1 MTTSD
6 RGAASEVVQGA
17 RWVTAGLAAV
27 GVFNYA
33 YALLLIRLLDVPA
46 YANFAAGQ
54 GLILWASNV
63 AVVSVPWVLAQAL
76 ARATDEAE
84 EYAATRFAKQ
94 VSTGT
99 GIVAGIIVGFIATRF
114 AGPAAAL
121 AVGLSTLVVFV
132 GTTTTGW
139 LQGKQRMRSLSAL
152 YVVENLVKNSAGIL
166 LVAVFRLG
174 DAGALAAFGIG
185 GIVMLARWPRSP
197 GQGHQEPPG
206 GIYNTSLW
214 CRAGRVAGAQG
225 LVSLFMAVDVI
236 LVALLPGS
244 RALVANYQASA
255 TLSRIPI
262 FVAGAIAT
270 AFFPSLSR
278 GERTG
283 QLTAMAMRMYASV
296 ALPLTAILMTAPAHL
311 LALVFPAQYGAVATL
326 LKFTAVTGLGA
337 GGISLITAF
346 FQAADDYSC
355 LKWLSAGLVAYAL
368 ALLAGWRIDGVK
380 GLAIGG
386 AIGTALALALIG
398 YRLGRRQGYGVLAR
412 IPLVEVLVAAVILAL
427 LRPYPWPWL
436 AAAITVGLLS
446 VIRFA
451 KPSGALRVSQLLSSG
466 TEAAVAV
473 TSRKKVVISS
483 FDNQELSYYNG
494 GGVAIID
501 MIATQLATQFDVTI
515 VTAGYR
521 GGSASRGHTR
531 FRKLPVAGAGPRFG
545 QLLYHLLL
553 PIEAKR
559 IPHDLWI
566 ENLTPPF
573 STGFIPLFSSHR
585 VIGLAQALTGVEM
598 SVRYRLPFHL
608 IERFGLRFYK
618 DVIVLN
624 EADKKLVRSVNRSA
638 GIELIANGIE
648 MRDID
653 EDSFGVG
660 DHILFIGR
668 IDVWKKGIDLLL
680 EAYERS
686 GLTLPL
692 VLAGAGVPQ
701 EERRLRA
708 LLASRR
714 GNVRWVGHVTGQRK
728 RDLLARSAFV
738 TMPSRH
744 ETFGLAALE
753 AMAFG
758 KPVLHFNLP
767 TLDWMEGDVAVP
779 SFDLDA
785 LSKKLREMADDEM
798 LRYRL
803 GRRAYEAAKRH
814 SLEEMGNRYL
824 RLVQQILAES
834 AAGS

>member
-1 MTTSD
+1 VTTAD
-6 RGAASEVVQGA
+6 RGPAPEVVQGA
-17 RWVTAGLAAV
+17 RWVTVGLATV

-33 YALLLIRLLDVPA
+33 YALLLTRLLNVSA

-76 ARATDEAE
+76 ARATDGAQEH
-84 EYAATRFAKQ
+84 AATRFAKR
-94 VSTGT
+94 VSTGS
-99 GIVAGIIVGFIATRF
+99 GIVAGIIAGFIATRF
-114 AGPAAAL
+114 ADPAAASAL
-121 AVGLSTLVVFV
+121 GVSTLVVFV
-132 GTTTTGW
+132 GTTTAGW
-139 LQGKQRMRSLSAL
+139 LQGKQRMRSLSVL
-152 YVVENLVKNSAGIL
+152 YVVENLVKNSAGVL
-166 LVAVFRLG
+166 LVVVFRLG

-185 GIVMLARWPRSP
+185 GLVMLARWPRSP
-197 GQGHQEPPG
+197 GQGGQEPPG
-206 GIYNTSLW
+206 GTGTTSLW
-214 CRAGRVAGAQG
+214 YRAGRIAGAQG
-225 LVSLFMAVDVI
+225 LVSLFVAVDVI

-244 RALVANYQASA
+244 RTLAANYQASA
-255 TLSRIPI
+255 TLSRIPV

-270 AFFPSLSR
+270 AFFPALSR
-278 GERTG
+278 GGNTA

-296 ALPLTAILMTAPAHL
+296 ALPLAVILMTAPAHL
-311 LALVFPAQYGAVATL
+311 VALVFPAQYGAVATL

-355 LKWLSAGLVAYAL
+355 LKWLSAGLAAYAL
-368 ALLAGWRIDGVK
+368 ALLGGWRIDGIE
-380 GLAIGG
+380 GLASGG
-386 AIGTALALALIG
+386 AIGTALTLALLG
-398 YRLGRRQGYGVLAR
+398 YRLVRRQGYGVLAR
-412 IPLVEVLVAAVILAL
+412 IPLVAVLAAAVVLAL

-436 AAAITVGLLS
+436 AAAVAVGLLS
-446 VIRFA
+446 VMRFA
-451 KPSGALRVSQLLSSG
+451 KPSGARP
-466 TEAAVAV
+466 ARAP
-473 TSRKKVVISS
+473 RKRVVISS

-494 GGVAIID
+494 GGVAVID
-501 MIATQLATQFDVTI
+501 MIAAQLATQFDVTI
-515 VTAGYR
+515 LTAGYR
-521 GGSASRGHTR
+521 GGSARRGGVL
-531 FRKLPVAGAGPRFG
+531 FWKLPVAGAGPRFG

-553 PIEAKR
+553 PLAAKR
-559 IPHDLWI
+559 FPHDLWI

-573 STGFIPLFSSHR
+573 STSFVPLFSSQR

-598 SVRYRLPFHL
+598 SIRYRLPFHL

-618 DVIVLN
+618 DVVVLN
-624 EADKKLVRSVNRSA
+624 EADKKLVRSVNRTA
-638 GIELIANGIE
+638 GIEIIPNGIE
-648 MRDID
+648 TGDID
-653 EDSFGVG
+653 ENSFGVG
-660 DHILFIGR
+660 DHILFLGR
-668 IDVWKKGIDLLL
+668 IDVWQKGIDLLL

-708 LLASRR
+708 LLAARR

-738 TMPSRH
+738 AMPSRH
-744 ETFGLAALE
+744 EAFGLVALE
-753 AMAFG
+753 AMACG

-767 TLDWMEGDVAVP
+767 TLTWMEGDVAVP

-785 LSKKLREMADDEM
+785 MGAKLREMADDEV

-814 SLEEMGNRYL
+814 SPEEVGNRYL

-834 AAGS
+834 AVGS